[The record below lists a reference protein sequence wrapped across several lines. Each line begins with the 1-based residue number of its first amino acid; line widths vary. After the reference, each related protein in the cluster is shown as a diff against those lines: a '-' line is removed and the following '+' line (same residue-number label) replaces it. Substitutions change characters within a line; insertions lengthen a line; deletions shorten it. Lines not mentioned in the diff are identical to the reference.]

1 MRALGLS
8 LTLVLAGSALLVAG
22 CSAAPSWMP
31 GAAPR
36 LDTSGL
42 AASVQEVV
50 GMPVTVTC
58 PDDIPIQAGLV
69 SECVVSD
76 GQISKVLVVTQTDD
90 QGKWDWQISERDA
103 PAG

>member
-1 MRALGLS
+1 M
-8 LTLVLAGSALLVAG
+8 LVAG
-22 CSAAPSWMP
+22 CSAAPWSP